1 MLQGLKALLKL
12 SNMSGLK
19 SLCGNSAAAPCSA
32 HLQVSMCLN
41 LQCPPEDG
49 LYKSAQKQ
57 RCHTDSEAP
66 TSRNVHIGLR
76 SYRSPK
82 LRHYRSARCVAT
94 ARMAAYY
101 RGVPIRNT
109 TPSSRNKM
117 VLRSTIAFV
126 AMLLL
131 SPFARAQKK
140 APEQSPAKTQKNN
153 TAATP
158 PRVSLSPRFSAGQ
171 SFRYAMEFETT
182 TATSQSGLA
191 KDPQGP
197 SKLVITWDAMILLE
211 VLPAE
216 ASAPGNI
223 RLRTTYEKSTAHVTS
238 DTFDPAAAA
247 TEEQYQKLEGK
258 VVEFTLDASGKVIS
272 VTGLS
277 EIVDGDK
284 AVQSAREWIARLGTG
299 SGTPEGGVTV
309 GQKWSSE
316 QPAASL
322 PVAGLVWR
330 TESEYL
336 RDEVCHPPNPDAAPA
351 SAESAA
357 NPEPPETCAV
367 ILTRLN
373 LVRLKSARD
382 STPEEYRKSGVQ
394 TAGRWDGSAQSLSY
408 ISLRTGLAVSVT
420 QTGTEEMDVTLTTEH
435 NASMRY
441 AGTIL
446 SRSQVA
452 LVADDLNGK

>member
-1 MLQGLKALLKL
+1 MEL
-12 SNMSGLK
+12 S
-19 SLCGNSAAAPCSA
+19 
-32 HLQVSMCLN
+32 HT
-41 LQCPPEDG
+41 
-49 LYKSAQKQ
+49 KSANYQ
-57 RCHTDSEAP
+57 RAG
-66 TSRNVHIGLR
+66 RL
-76 SYRSPK
+76 
-82 LRHYRSARCVAT
+82 AT
-94 ARMAAYY
+94 AWMVACN
-101 RGVPIRNT
+101 RGLPIRDT
-109 TPSSRNKM
+109 TPSSLSKM
-117 VLRSTIAFV
+117 VIRGAIAFM

-131 SPFARAQKK
+131 LSFAGAQKK
-140 APEQSPAKTQKNN
+140 APEKSQAKSQKNN
-153 TAATP
+153 IATSP
-158 PRVSLSPRFSAGQ
+158 PRVSLSPRFSPGQ

-197 SKLVITWDAMILLE
+197 SKLVITWDATILLE
-211 VLPAE
+211 VLPTE
-216 ASAPGNI
+216 ASAPGSI

-258 VVEFTLDASGKVIS
+258 AVEFTLDASGKVIS
-272 VTGLS
+272 VSGLP
-277 EIVDGDK
+277 EIVDGEK
-284 AVQSAREWIARLGTG
+284 AVQAAREWIAQLDTG
-299 SGTPEGGVTV
+299 SGAPAGGVTV
-309 GQKWSSE
+309 GQTWSSE
-316 QPAASL
+316 QPASL
-322 PVAGLVWR
+322 PVAGMVWR

-336 RDEVCHPPNPDAAPA
+336 RDEVCHPPNPEAPPA
-351 SAESAA
+351 PSSAESAA

-373 LVRLKSARD
+373 LVRPKPVRN

-394 TAGRWDGSAQSLSY
+394 TAGKWEGSAQSLSY

-420 QTGTEEMDVTLTTEH
+420 QTGTEEMHVTLTTQH

-452 LVADDLNGK
+452 LVADDPHGK

>member
-1 MLQGLKALLKL
+1 MEL
-12 SNMSGLK
+12 S
-19 SLCGNSAAAPCSA
+19 
-32 HLQVSMCLN
+32 HT
-41 LQCPPEDG
+41 
-49 LYKSAQKQ
+49 KSANCQ
-57 RCHTDSEAP
+57 RAG
-66 TSRNVHIGLR
+66 R
-76 SYRSPK
+76 
-82 LRHYRSARCVAT
+82 VAT
-94 ARMAAYY
+94 AWMVACN
-101 RGVPIRNT
+101 RGLPIRDT
-109 TPSSRNKM
+109 TPSSLSKM
-117 VLRSTIAFV
+117 VIRGAIAFM

-131 SPFARAQKK
+131 LSFAGAQKK
-140 APEQSPAKTQKNN
+140 APEKSQAKSQKNN
-153 TAATP
+153 IATSP
-158 PRVSLSPRFSAGQ
+158 PRVSLSPRFSPGQ

-197 SKLVITWDAMILLE
+197 SKLVITWDATILLE
-211 VLPAE
+211 VLPTE
-216 ASAPGNI
+216 ASAPGSI

-258 VVEFTLDASGKVIS
+258 AVEFTLDASGKVIS
-272 VTGLS
+272 VSGLP
-277 EIVDGDK
+277 EIVDGEK
-284 AVQSAREWIARLGTG
+284 AVQAAREWIAQLDTG
-299 SGTPEGGVTV
+299 SGAPAGGVTV
-309 GQKWSSE
+309 GQTWSSE
-316 QPAASL
+316 QPASL
-322 PVAGLVWR
+322 PVAGMVWR

-336 RDEVCHPPNPDAAPA
+336 RDEVCHPPNPEAPPA
-351 SAESAA
+351 PSSAESAA

-373 LVRLKSARD
+373 LVRPKPVRN

-394 TAGRWDGSAQSLSY
+394 TAGKWEGSAQSLSY

-420 QTGTEEMDVTLTTEH
+420 QTGTEEMHVTLTTQH

-452 LVADDLNGK
+452 LVADDPHGK